1 MFATNASI
9 GNVLAYNSITIKE
22 SRNLQKN
29 AVPAEVRGRHT
40 RITNLQS
47 QKLQEQASANPAVVC
62 AVVRVQRVVSG
73 KDLAQASCHA
83 ACTVQGTAQDIL
95 QVHTGSKPDGIP
107 GLTCILH
114 RTCMNL
120 GQSKNCLHMQCIS
133 LDVVMAGHY
142 LRWIGHHAKL

>member
-47 QKLQEQASANPAVVC
+47 QKLQEQASTNSAIVC

-73 KDLAQASCHA
+73 KVSRTGIMSCCVHCSRDCSRYSSSSYGIQTGWHSRPNLYPASYLHESR
-83 ACTVQGTAQDIL
+83 TVQKLLA
-95 QVHTGSKPDGIP
+95 HAMHKSRCSDG
-107 GLTCILH
+107 
-114 RTCMNL
+114 RTL
-120 GQSKNCLHMQCIS
+120 F
-133 LDVVMAGHY
+133 
-142 LRWIGHHAKL
+142 